1 MKLEDTII
9 KYPRTP
15 HIQGSRLQPGDEDLR
30 QRPFSDIVGRNVVL
44 EEKIDGANS
53 AVSFTDD
60 GAHVRIVY
68 LETDW
73 QTLLERNR
81 SREDA
86 VPQSVIE
93 EMMGKMTLPETFE
106 ARKVEWVVV

>member
-1 MKLEDTII
+1 
-9 KYPRTP
+9 
-15 HIQGSRLQPGDEDLR
+15 
-30 QRPFSDIVGRNVVL
+30 VRNATN
-44 EEKIDGANS
+44 I
-53 AVSFTDD
+53 TDQIREPLISLFETYH
-60 GAHVRIVY
+60 APVCVVY

-93 EMMGKMTLPETFE
+93 EMMGKMTLPEADE
-106 ARKVEWVVV
+106 AGKVEWWSV

>member
-1 MKLEDTII
+1 MEQQYMTTLLDAYRRGYEERYKGKEDAPEMKEHYFKVKDDL
-9 KYPRTP
+9 PRV
-15 HIQGSRLQPGDEDLR
+15 Q
-30 QRPFSDIVGRNVVL
+30 VVL
-44 EEKIDGANS
+44 G
-53 AVSFTDD
+53 FLR
-60 GAHVRIVY
+60 GIV
-68 LETDW
+68 LAGQC

-93 EMMGKMTLPETFE
+93 EMMGKMTLPETSE